1 VVARVIF
8 PPWKPL
14 VAGSGRPGMAETRVN
29 LRHLLE
35 DLRDAYPV
43 PPEEVIVTELVAN
56 ALDSGARSIRFL
68 VSPAGRTMTLV
79 DDGRGMTRPE
89 LAKYHDIAATT
100 KVRGRGI
107 GFAGVGV
114 KIALLLA
121 EAVVTETKRGRNHA
135 ATRWSL
141 ETPQRAPWRRA
152 RPDGLVTTRGGTAV
166 TILLS
171 DPASPLV
178 RPDYLTDALHR
189 HFAPLLDDDI
199 CTRLLDSV
207 YGKRVSFSVN
217 GESVT
222 APSAASPGSVRPF
235 TVRMGARS
243 RLVGAGRLF
252 VAPGPVPEESRGL
265 AVSTY
270 GKVIKRGWEW
280 LGIAPLRP
288 DLVCGLVEAPM
299 LASLLTISKADFLRD
314 GPALWKFYGFR
325 RAVQRA
331 LEPLLAELGERREE
345 PPAGKPMREAVR
357 ELNRALGG
365 LAGEY
370 PALAALLGV
379 RFRGPV
385 PGAEGEGGPGE
396 REGVP
401 EEGPSGAGAV
411 EAAPSPQEGAAESV
425 PEKPQL
431 DAPEGEGGRRPGGGL
446 SVEYEDR
453 PDREEP
459 AWLADGIVRVNRAHP
474 AFTRAVAEKAE
485 GYHLAFAA
493 AWAIARHLDAAADPG
508 IFVNRFM
515 RKWGSGT

>member
-1 VVARVIF
+1 
-8 PPWKPL
+8 
-14 VAGSGRPGMAETRVN
+14 MAETRVN

-299 LASLLTISKADFLRD
+299 LASLLTISK
-314 GPALWKFYGFR
+314 
-325 RAVQRA
+325 
-331 LEPLLAELGERREE
+331 
-345 PPAGKPMREAVR
+345 
-357 ELNRALGG
+357 
-365 LAGEY
+365 
-370 PALAALLGV
+370 
-379 RFRGPV
+379 
-385 PGAEGEGGPGE
+385 
-396 REGVP
+396 
-401 EEGPSGAGAV
+401 S
-411 EAAPSPQEGAAESV
+411 
-425 PEKPQL
+425 
-431 DAPEGEGGRRPGGGL
+431 
-446 SVEYEDR
+446 
-453 PDREEP
+453 
-459 AWLADGIVRVNRAHP
+459 
-474 AFTRAVAEKAE
+474 
-485 GYHLAFAA
+485 
-493 AWAIARHLDAAADPG
+493 
-508 IFVNRFM
+508 
-515 RKWGSGT
+515 